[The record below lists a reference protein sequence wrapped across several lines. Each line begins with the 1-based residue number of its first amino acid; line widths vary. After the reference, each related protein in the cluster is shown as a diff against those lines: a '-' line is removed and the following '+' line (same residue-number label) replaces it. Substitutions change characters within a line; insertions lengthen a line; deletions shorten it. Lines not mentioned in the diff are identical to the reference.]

1 MLRIT
6 APILRANDA
15 NVFMESDL
23 VYENGEQKHLYYST
37 THEYA
42 KYLTYEKADS
52 FLLGVLQYAMIIGED
67 IRVDAPVSERLFF
80 NLTTLVIPTLALAL
94 KHKKID
100 LICEKLDHS
109 ILIAEGES
117 CQSLGVGTGCSLG
130 VDSFSTLFYYTSN
143 KIPPSYRITHLT
155 YFNVGANGNDIEKAT
170 AAYENDFPMV
180 KEYVSFKQM
189 PLVTLSSNI
198 GSLYK
203 GISPDICLH
212 SRNMGAVL
220 ALQKLFH
227 SYIYSSGH
235 TVQDLRLSSKD
246 TAYFETVIIHA
257 FSTENTQF
265 SIGLPCYT
273 RAEKTRYIS
282 NFPETY
288 NRLYVCW
295 KQILKN
301 DYNSYSVNEGSKT
314 INCSSCE
321 KCKRTMLALD
331 ILDKK
336 GCYESVFDWS
346 FYDKQRDALIG
357 YAMANKNRQG
367 KVFWKEL
374 CKLMTE
380 ENFIIPSKA
389 KWYKYKYTFLYM
401 LGLQR
406 LIKF

>member
-1 MLRIT
+1 MIRIT
-6 APILRANDA
+6 HPILRTNDTTA
-15 NVFMESDL
+15 FLECDL
-23 VYENGEQKHLYYST
+23 IYENREKKHLYYST
-37 THEYA
+37 TLEYA
-42 KYLTYEKADS
+42 KYLSVERADA
-52 FLLGVLQYAMIIGED
+52 FLLGVIQYAMSIGED
-67 IRVDAPVSERLFF
+67 VCVEAPVSEKLFF
-80 NLTTLVIPTLALAL
+80 NLKTLVIPTLSLAL

-100 LICEKLDHS
+100 LICKELDHS
-109 ILIAEGES
+109 VLFAEGKS
-117 CQSLGVGTGCSLG
+117 NQTFAVGTGCSLG
-130 VDSFSTLFYYTSN
+130 VDSFSTLLYYTSDN
-143 KIPPSYRITHLT
+143 VPPSYRITHLT

-170 AAYENDFPMV
+170 AAYEKDLPLV
-180 KEYVSFKQM
+180 KEYVSYKEM

-203 GISPDICLH
+203 GMSPDICLH

-227 SYIYSSGH
+227 GYIYSSGH
-235 TVQDLRLSSKD
+235 TVQDLKLSSYD
-246 TAYFETVIIHA
+246 TAYFETVIIPA
-257 FSTENTQF
+257 FSTENTQI
-265 SIGLPCYT
+265 SVGLPSFT
-273 RAEKTRYIS
+273 RVEKTQYIS
-282 NFPETY
+282 DFPETY

-331 ILDKK
+331 ILNKR

-357 YAMANKNRQG
+357 YAMANENRQG

-374 CKLMTE
+374 CKLMAE
-380 ENFIIPSKA
+380 ENFTIPSKA
-389 KWYKYKYTFLYM
+389 KWYQYKFTFLYRV
-401 LGLQR
+401 GLQR
-406 LIKF
+406 LIRF